1 MCTRVPLPPRPVTA
15 GRAQRHPSVP
25 PGRLFLWGDGVF
37 LRPFFPF
44 AFGDGVFLRPFFP
57 VFFWGM
63 GFFCVPFVVDPEQV
77 VAPAHAVEPAQVDP
91 GVEPELVPGVEHQ
104 GQREGEHPA
113 RRAEEPVV
121 LTNCRSKILP
131 PPSPAGGGR
140 KIQKSW

>member
-1 MCTRVPLPPRPVTA
+1 MGFFCVPFSLCF
-15 GRAQRHPSVP
+15 
-25 PGRLFLWGDGVF
+25 FL
-37 LRPFFPF
+37 
-44 AFGDGVFLRPFFP
+44 
-57 VFFWGM
+57 GM
-63 GFFCVPFVVDPEQV
+63 GFFCVPFVVDPDQV
-77 VAPAHAVEPAQVDP
+77 VAPEHAVDPDQVDP

-140 KIQKSW
+140 KIQKSR